1 MDFMQRWREEE
12 EQKREQKQKLADQI
26 GQFIGA
32 FVAIFIPPLLSTLPI
47 LWGYN
52 TLSHFVALP
61 EVTYGEMLFLV
72 WGVRTVMKF
81 FKRG

>member
-1 MDFMQRWREEE
+1 MDLMQYWQEEE
-12 EQKREQKQKLADQI
+12 KKKNEQKQKLADQI

-32 FVAIFIPPLLSTLPI
+32 LIAVFIPPLLSSLPI

-52 TLSHFVALP
+52 TLSHFIALP
-61 EVTYGEMLFLV
+61 KVTYGEMLCLV
-72 WGVRTVMKF
+72 WGVRTLAKF